1 MVQRPEEKPQIV
13 GRRCVPSDYSP
24 TWLTATKME
33 VERRASQS
41 LSPCVG
47 RCESLSPRA
56 GRRATTTPE
65 DAGKT
70 TPVRQV
76 RGRNRVNVDVL
87 PSRATPLLYVT
98 SDSADSV
105 SSSSSSSSSLS
116 SDDSNSPLARKDNQD
131 TGLPSGLSLRP
142 ASLLRRRSLPIV
154 HDPEVDLPDR
164 TEETTGRPR
173 SSSIVGGQCFRNR
186 NTALT
191 PVAKKAGAKKT
202 KNKDT
207 SGKPKP
213 TPVARPNGGRLA
225 GVTLPVVDSKLRSIL
240 KGSTTN
246 APGRSTSP
254 GHVSFNDGSRP
265 GPTARHGRRAS
276 IATENAL
283 LLPPGY
289 FTPREAKQSVSSSEA
304 FLEAMAEYKEE
315 QQPRRRNSTPDVNV
329 SLFPLDLSSESAN
342 DTTHNAVE
350 FRLDTNFAERDDDD
364 AGGSSRRDVIGSDDI
379 RADRGVTSDG
389 GVWSIV
395 HSWTPRRGLLNRKQV

>member
-1 MVQRPEEKPQIV
+1 MVQRPEVKPQIV

-47 RCESLSPRA
+47 RRESLSPRV
-56 GRRATTTPE
+56 GRRATTTSE

-76 RGRNRVNVDVL
+76 RSRNRVNIDVL

-98 SDSADSV
+98 TDSTDSV
-105 SSSSSSSSSLS
+105 SSSSSSLS
-116 SDDSNSPLARKDNQD
+116 SDDSSSPLARKDNQV
-131 TGLPSGLSLRP
+131 TGLPSGHSLRP
-142 ASLLRRRSLPIV
+142 ASLLRRRSLPMV

-164 TEETTGRPR
+164 PEEKPGRPR

-186 NTALT
+186 NTAST

-202 KNKDT
+202 RNKDT

-213 TPVARPNGGRLA
+213 TPVARPSRGGRST

-246 APGRSTSP
+246 APSRSTSP
-254 GHVSFNDGSRP
+254 GHVSFHDGSRP

-329 SLFPLDLSSESAN
+329 SLFPLDLSSESGDDA
-342 DTTHNAVE
+342 THNAVE